1 MVVRALTLA
10 LALAVAPAAM
20 AAPEGVQMAQV
31 EIMPQGMMPIQDRGG
46 HRRDNLLPLREVV
59 DMVRARYGGDLIGA
73 RLEQGQRP
81 VYVLRWRMPNND
93 VQDIRV
99 DAVSGQFR

>member
-1 MVVRALTLA
+1 MFVRALTLA
-10 LALAVAPAAM
+10 LALAAAPAAM

-31 EIMPQGMMPIQDRGG
+31 EIQPHGMMPIQDRRGG
-46 HRRDNLLPLREVV
+46 RERDVLPLREVV
-59 DMVRARYGGDLIGA
+59 DMVRARLGGDLIGA

-93 VQDIRV
+93 VRDVRV
-99 DAVSGQFR
+99 DAVSGQMR

>member
-1 MVVRALTLA
+1 MVLRALTLA
-10 LALAVAPAAM
+10 LALSVAPAAL

-31 EIMPQGMMPIQDRGG
+31 EIQPHGLIPIQDRGG
-46 HRRDNLLPLREVV
+46 HRRDDVLPLREIV
-59 DMVRARYGGDLIGA
+59 DMVRSRFGGDLIGA
-73 RLEQGQRP
+73 RLEQGPRP

-99 DAVSGQFR
+99 DAVSGQMR

>member
-1 MVVRALTLA
+1 MALRALILALTLA
-10 LALAVAPAAM
+10 TASAAS
-20 AAPEGVQMAQV
+20 AAPEGMRLAQAQ
-31 EIMPQGMMPIQDRGG
+31 IQPDGLMPVQDR
-46 HRRDNLLPLREVV
+46 HQQRQDVLPLREIV
-59 DMVRARYGGDLIGA
+59 DMVRARFGGDLIGA